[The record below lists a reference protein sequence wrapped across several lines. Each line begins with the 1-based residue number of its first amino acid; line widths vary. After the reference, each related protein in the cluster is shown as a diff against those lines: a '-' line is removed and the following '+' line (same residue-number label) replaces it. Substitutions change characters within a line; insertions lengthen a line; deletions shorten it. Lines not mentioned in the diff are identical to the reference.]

1 MPIPLEA
8 PEVLNREYLEVR
20 AKLLQVAATLDRIER
35 ASGSVTGDPRMAK
48 IRAALEV
55 LLATG
60 GRRNSENL
68 RAEQIQ
74 LVFSLPYDDE
84 WHDKFFP
91 GG

>member
-8 PEVLNREYLEVR
+8 PEVLSREYLEVR

-35 ASGSVTGDPRMAK
+35 ASGSVTGDPRLAK
-48 IRAALEV
+48 IRDALHV
-55 LLATG
+55 LLAPAPQRLSG
-60 GRRNSENL
+60 VL

-84 WHDKFFP
+84 WQDKFFS

>member
-20 AKLLQVAATLDRIER
+20 AKLLQVAATLDRIDR
-35 ASGSVTGDPRMAK
+35 AGGSVAGDPRMAK
-48 IRAALEV
+48 IRAALEA
-55 LLATG
+55 LLAPAPQ
-60 GRRNSENL
+60 NSADGL

-74 LVFSLPYDDE
+74 LIFSLPYDDE
-84 WHDKFFP
+84 WQDKFFP